1 MNSKNHSK
9 LFFKIFKILTA
20 IFFLT
25 VILPNRKLSV
35 PVGFDLLVVILG
47 VDSSNNDVLLTILP
61 LIGLIYFI
69 ISGFSNY
76 NSKTD
81 SILTIISVLFFYGFL
96 LYFTKA
102 FIKYYE
108 TVSLTTLFLFIVV
121 SIICLYATIRRLK
134 INNNS
139 HNYR

>member
-1 MNSKNHSK
+1 MNPTNHSK
-9 LFFKIFKILTA
+9 LFFRVFKILTA

-25 VILPNRKLSV
+25 VVIPDRKLSV
-35 PVGFDLLVVILG
+35 PVGFDLLAVTLML
-47 VDSSNNDVLLTILP
+47 DSDFNDRLLTFMP
-61 LIGLIYFI
+61 LIGFFYFL

-81 SILTIISVLFFYGFL
+81 SILTILTVLVFYAFL

-102 FIKYYE
+102 FINYYDL
-108 TVSLTTLFLFIVV
+108 VSLTTLFLFMVV
-121 SIICLYATIRRLK
+121 SIICLYTSIKRLK

-139 HNYR
+139 PS